1 MANDAAKIKYGLEIR
16 RAPNNA
22 QQLKEETKLQF
33 KRCTLDLEG
42 SVGRLEIRSDPA
54 KLATDREAAEAIL
67 AERARHIQVAL
78 IARVAAIGR
87 LRGLQDFQVAIGQ
100 GRVADAAFLGR
111 DALEEPTK
119 IRRITCR
126 RCRKRSRSA

>member
-33 KRCTLDLEG
+33 KRCTLDVEG
-42 SVGRLEIRSDPA
+42 SVGRFEIRSDPA
-54 KLATDREAAEAIL
+54 KLATAREAAEPIL
-67 AERARHIQVAL
+67 ELERARRIEFAL

-87 LRGLQDFQVAIGQ
+87 LSGLQHFQVIIG
-100 GRVADAAFLGR
+100 
-111 DALEEPTK
+111 
-119 IRRITCR
+119 
-126 RCRKRSRSA
+126 